1 VCRAVQAWA
10 AAHDDDGDGDGEAA
24 RRQAAGWRRWRRGLE
39 EEEERVEMMGR
50 GRQMGASSVWTSAVV
65 CRNCSGGVCM
75 RCLRTRGSQ
84 RSWPRLQRRRARDG
98 RDDKV
103 TVAGLVD
110 GSSYDIGVC
119 LVIGLRGTDG
129 SDLNRLCFLY
139 LVYITKCFFTYYFLL
154 ISGIGG

>member
-84 RSWPRLQRRRARDG
+84 RS
-98 RDDKV
+98 V